1 MAGFELNMIGTNQLL
16 CYEFYI
22 VQVYLKKYYDLLYCP
37 KIYHKSII
45 ILLQWLVVF
54 LSVISIVSWA
64 VECPLWKPN
73 WFSFSMLWLSG
84 KLNNLLYINFFFIL
98 WKVFKL
104 VGFEMF
110 NIISINSHVA
120 SWITT
125 VFNPCPSET
134 NNIKCMLK
142 IY

>member
-1 MAGFELNMIGTNQLL
+1 MIGTNQLL
-16 CYEFYI
+16 CYEFHI
-22 VQVYLKKYYDLLYCP
+22 VQVYLKKYDLLYCP

-54 LSVISIVSWA
+54 LSVRSIVAWV

-110 NIISINSHVA
+110 NIISIISINLLIVYRESVNVIGY
-120 SWITT
+120 ITRRL
-125 VFNPCPSET
+125 SADSQQ
-134 NNIKCMLK
+134 L
-142 IY
+142 